1 MPTPARARALL
12 LATILALAP
21 ALAAEPLDPAS
32 YARLVLTEH
41 PSLASSRA
49 ALSAALAREQ
59 TAADW
64 PDPQVR
70 LELAPASLTG
80 MDAGYA
86 LMVDQA
92 LPQPVARRAARE
104 ASRLSASA
112 ASLDQEAAVNA
123 LYEDAVNAWLD
134 RWLAEQALASIQSQ
148 LDLVLSWQRSAEASL
163 AAGMGSADEALM
175 AADEALSMRFEARM
189 WAARADAAGQ
199 VMNLLLSLPPD
210 APLVP
215 LAPLGDAELPA
226 GEATS
231 APDLLADRARAEAM
245 AADAEGMLGMRRPMV
260 GLGAGYSSMAMTPAH
275 RATVSV
281 MLSVPIGSGGRGA
294 IDEARASASAMSANA
309 DAMVIEREVMLAR
322 ASADLGA
329 MNRTL
334 AQLESE
340 LLPLR
345 QQRLNLAISGY
356 AAGRTMLADALKAS
370 AQLRAAELQI
380 ALTRADAWRMSA
392 ELSALLGVAS
402 AREGVTP

>member
-1 MPTPARARALL
+1 MSSKS
-12 LATILALAP
+12 
-21 ALAAEPLDPAS
+21 AS
-32 YARLVLTEH
+32 N
-41 PSLASSRA
+41 P
-49 ALSAALAREQ
+49 
-59 TAADW
+59 
-64 PDPQVR
+64 
-70 LELAPASLTG
+70 
-80 MDAGYA
+80 
-86 LMVDQA
+86 
-92 LPQPVARRAARE
+92 RRAARE